1 MAEQDVQDA
10 IKKALKT
17 LATDTT
23 PKSTAGVNTFNE
35 IEANTKLNAQERQR
49 VHEAVVKDYVSNSM
63 KSEGGKTLMRLDSG
77 GTGYVGAYMDK
88 YAEDF
93 NNAMRHSAIHETA
106 RTQLPPSIRN
116 ATEFGRGVGS
126 PIKGSDGTE
135 ISNKDRQKFD
145 DATVDLAGRMIKA
158 GERNLPLLSDNARGF
173 LQAALEPT
181 KTGQDPEALNQA
193 TASILFLRNASAK
206 VNSDANAMKLQKD
219 TLVDGA
225 LLSYANTVATTY
237 YNNVNGDKKGVS
249 KPQDA
254 LADKLRDKQTLG
266 QTKEVFKNVS
276 EGDLGI
282 AKIKRKVGDPIDYT
296 TTNKNINNRATKMQV
311 GALKGDDFIA
321 QRDKKTALIQA
332 EKGVSHQLDR
342 LVALQQRQT
351 RLNTHPHFSDKVK
364 GFLAGGMDKLKAQ
377 TSNEI
382 NNTRNDIANFLQ
394 KNPKTDIDKIIER
407 NQERLEALKGV
418 SDNLSPKM
426 TDYILNQQKKNMPV
440 EKAATKAYQKNEDKV
455 KKVETRIK
463 EVETVRQSLGLPPK
477 QQKKTDDLN
486 LTNTLSNKASKGVN
500 IQTDSTAPKV
510 NAPVLQS
517 DVGSDVGINQLA
529 NKGNNQFQKPVP
541 QVKPTPKPNVED
553 GIGDLAKGNFT
564 NKQEDPQ
571 KKLNLKVGQELQGK
585 LGQRVNGPGRKLSVG
600 GVG

>member
-17 LATDTT
+17 LASDTT

-35 IEANTKLNAQERQR
+35 IEANTNLTAQERQR
-49 VHEAVVKDYVSNSM
+49 VHEAVVKDYVSNAM

-93 NNAMRHSAIHETA
+93 NNAMRHSAINETA

-116 ATEFGRGVGS
+116 AKEFGRGVGS
-126 PIKGSDGTE
+126 SIKGSDGKE
-135 ISNKDRQKFD
+135 ISDKDRQKFD

-158 GERNLPLLSDNARGF
+158 GERNMPLLSENARGF

-206 VNSDANAMKLQKD
+206 VNADANAMKLQKD

-225 LLSYANTVATTY
+225 LLSYANTVMTTY

-249 KPQDA
+249 KAQDG
-254 LADKLRDKQTLG
+254 LAEKLRDKQTLG

-276 EGDLGI
+276 DGDLGI
-282 AKIKRKVGDPIDYT
+282 AKIKQKVGDPLDYT

-332 EKGVSHQLDR
+332 ERGVSHQLDR
-342 LVALQQRQT
+342 LVALQHRQD

-364 GFLAGGMDKLKAQ
+364 GFFAGGMDKLKAQ
-377 TSNEI
+377 TTNEI
-382 NNTRNDIANFLQ
+382 NNTRKDIVDFLQ
-394 KNPKTDIDKIIER
+394 KNPKTDIDKIITQ
-407 NQERLEALKGV
+407 NQERLGALKGV
-418 SDNLSPKM
+418 SDNLTPKM

-440 EKAATKAYQKNEDKV
+440 EKAATKAYQKNEGKV
-455 KKVETRIK
+455 NKVETRIK
-463 EVETVRQSLGLPPK
+463 EAETVRQSLGLPPK
-477 QQKKTDDLN
+477 QKQTATDLGINLANTIPSTTNNVANLKPKTN
-486 LTNTLSNKASKGVN
+486 VSMESNV
-500 IQTDSTAPKV
+500 
-510 NAPVLQS
+510 
-517 DVGSDVGINQLA
+517 SDVGINQLA
-529 NKGNNQFQKPVP
+529 GGNFGKVPPQKPTV
-541 QVKPTPKPNVED
+541 QKPKPED
-553 GIGDLAKGNFT
+553 GINDLAKGNFT
-564 NKQEDPQ
+564 KGQSTNKQDPN
-571 KKLNLKVGQELQGK
+571 KKLVLTVGKELEGQLQSLKQD
-585 LGQRVNGPGRKLSVG
+585 GPKRRRSLSVG
-600 GVG
+600 GVS